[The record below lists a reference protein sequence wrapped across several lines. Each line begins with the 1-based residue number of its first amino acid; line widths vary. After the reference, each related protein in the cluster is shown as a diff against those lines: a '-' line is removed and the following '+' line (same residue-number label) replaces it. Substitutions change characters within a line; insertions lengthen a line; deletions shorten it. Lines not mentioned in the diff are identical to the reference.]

1 MRDTTKIAVP
11 EDDGM
16 YGITCKNSPELS
28 RTRNA
33 SDVYLV
39 SVLCVSFSDFL
50 VALHKAPL
58 SAENIPSSLVA
69 YDGTYVHDMYVDVHC
84 LMHEDYSRVASLNLW
99 GERPRK
105 DLATIEPSDI
115 SADVRLLMRSSCSF
129 LSLMFF

>member
-1 MRDTTKIAVP
+1 MRDTAKIAVP

-16 YGITCKNSPELS
+16 YGSTCMNSPELS
-28 RTRNA
+28 RIRNA

-50 VALHKAPL
+50 VALHKVPL
-58 SAENIPSSLVA
+58 SAENIPSSLAA
-69 YDGTYVHDMYVDVHC
+69 YGGTYVHGMYVDVHC

-99 GERPRK
+99 GERPCK
-105 DLATIEPSDI
+105 DLATTGPSDT
-115 SADVRLLMRSSCSF
+115 SADVRLLMRSSCSY